1 VVPAVLTLT
10 VSPTNQPSP
19 ACSCSQDCTLTSY
32 SEPPAAAQQKTKQKK
47 RQIKKEIQKE
57 IYNTSVLS
65 DRAPSLGRGKKREG
79 IQGKLGRFEPVRI
92 LTLNPHLACSCSL
105 VCLPG

>member
-1 VVPAVLTLT
+1 VNP
-10 VSPTNQPSP
+10 
-19 ACSCSQDCTLTSY
+19 
-32 SEPPAAAQQKTKQKK
+32 QQQHSRKQNRKK